1 MEAKSEVVVLTEA
14 NFQEKTSEGVALVDF
29 WAPWC
34 PPCRAQGPIVE
45 EVAKKFA
52 GKALVCKLNTE
63 EAGVVAVKFSV
74 QAIPT
79 LIVFKDGKEA
89 SRMVGLCQEEQLSAE
104 IEKALRE

>member
-1 MEAKSEVVVLTEA
+1 VVLGE
-14 NFQEKTSEGVALVDF
+14 F
-29 WAPWC
+29 WAPGG
-34 PPCRAQGPIVE
+34 PRRRAQGPIVE

-63 EAGVVAVKFSV
+63 EAGVVAVKFGV

-89 SRMVGLCQEEQLSAE
+89 SRMVGLCQEEQRSAE
-104 IEKALRE
+104 IETALGE